1 MSKGKERKD
10 HKGRVLRKGEG
21 QRTEDLLYFYTYT
34 DPLGRRKRIYAPTLM
49 ELRQK
54 EEDLMRDQM
63 DGIDVYTAG
72 EADVNFI
79 YERYMST
86 KTELRPTTRANYEYT
101 YDQYVRGTFGKRKIR
116 TVKYSDVLQFYY
128 ILLNEKNIAINTLDS
143 VNTLLHPMFQ
153 LAVRD
158 NIIRTNPTDGVMKE
172 LKRRNAGKNSG
183 IRHALSPAQ
192 QKAFLNFCRNS
203 DYRRWTPLFTVMFG
217 TGCRIGEIIGLRWED
232 VDMDKRFI
240 SINHTVSYLCQ
251 KKSKRESRF
260 VVGLPKTE
268 AGIRLV
274 PMMDQVYDAFLEE
287 QEYQEMLD
295 IVCDQEIDGM
305 KGFIFCNR
313 FGSIHQPSAV
323 NRAIKRI
330 YTDYNAQELVKASR
344 EHREPV
350 LIDHF
355 SCHHTRH
362 TFCSRLC
369 ENETNVKVIQ
379 TVMGHKDIQTTLDI
393 YAEVTDEKRA
403 EAISKLSKE
412 LDVF

>member
-1 MSKGKERKD
+1 MSKRKERKD
-10 HKGRVLRKGEG
+10 NKGRVLRKGEG
-21 QRTEDLLYFYTYT
+21 QRAEDLLYYYTFT
-34 DPLGRRKRIYAPTLM
+34 DPLGRRKRIYAPTIV
-49 ELRQK
+49 ELRKK
-54 EEDLMRDQM
+54 EEELMKDQL

-86 KTELRPTTRANYEYT
+86 KTELRPTTKANYEYT
-101 YDQYVRGTFGKRKIR
+101 YDQYVRNNWGKKKIR
-116 TVKYSDVLQFYY
+116 TIKYSDVLQFYY

-143 VNTLLHPMFQ
+143 VHTLLHPMFQ

-172 LKRRNAGKNSG
+172 LKKRNAGKAAG
-183 IRHALSPAQ
+183 IRHALTPAQ
-192 QKAFLNFCRNS
+192 QKAFLDHCRNS
-203 DYRRWTPLFTVMFG
+203 DYCRWTPLFTVMFG

-232 VDMDKRFI
+232 VDMEKRTI
-240 SINHTVSYLCQ
+240 SINHTVSYLC
-251 KKSKRESRF
+251 KKQAELKCHF

-274 PMMDQVYDAFLEE
+274 PMMDQVHDAFLEE
-287 QEYQEMLD
+287 LEYQEMLD
-295 IVCDQEIDGM
+295 SVCDMEIDGM
-305 KGFIFCNR
+305 SGFIFFNR
-313 FGSIHQPSAV
+313 FGSIHTPSSI
-323 NRAIKRI
+323 NRVIKRI

-379 TVMGHKDIQTTLDI
+379 TIMGHKDIQTTLDI
-393 YAEVTDEKRA
+393 YAEVTDERRA
-403 EAISKLSKE
+403 ESIAALSQK

>member
-1 MSKGKERKD
+1 MPKRTERKD
-10 HKGRVLRKGEG
+10 NKGRVLRKGEG

-49 ELRQK
+49 ELRRK
-54 EEDLMRDQM
+54 EDELLRDQL
-63 DGIDVYTAG
+63 DGIDIYTAG

-79 YERYMST
+79 YDRYMST
-86 KTELRPTTRANYEYT
+86 KSDLRVTTRANYEYT
-101 YDQYVRGTFGKRKIR
+101 YDQYVRETFGKKKIR
-116 TVKYSDVLQFYY
+116 SVKYSDVLQFYY
-128 ILLNEKNIAINTLDS
+128 ILLNEKNLKVNTIDS

-158 NIIRTNPTDGVMKE
+158 NIIRTNPVDGAMKE
-172 LKRRNAGKNSG
+172 LKRRNVGKNEG
-183 IRHALSPAQ
+183 IRHALPPAQ
-192 QKAFLNFCRNS
+192 QKAFLDYCRNS

-217 TGCRIGEIIGLRWED
+217 TGCRIGELIGLRWED
-232 VDMDKRFI
+232 VDMEKRFI
-240 SINHTVSYLCQ
+240 SINHTLSYVSHK
-251 KKSKRESRF
+251 KKSGF

-274 PMMDQVYDAFLEE
+274 PMMDQVYEALLQEK
-287 QEYQEMLD
+287 EYQELLD
-295 IVCDQEIDGM
+295 TVCDQVIDGM
-305 KGFIFCNR
+305 SGFIFSNR
-313 FGSIHQPSAV
+313 FGMVHHPSTI
-323 NRAIKRI
+323 NKAIKRI
-330 YTDYNAQELVKASR
+330 YSDYNAQELVKASQ
-344 EHREPV
+344 EHRDPV

-355 SCHHTRH
+355 SCHQTRH

-379 TVMGHKDIQTTLDI
+379 TIMGHKDIQTTLDI

-403 EAISKLSKE
+403 EAMSELSKK